1 MTARDAHQSPTEFK
15 DIILS
20 YPTIKKVMADPHYEI
35 LWADNSGAGLGSHPT
50 ENYGAGI
57 YYTPKQAIIYQNHLR

>member
-35 LWADNSGAGLGSHPT
+35 LWADNSGAGLG
-50 ENYGAGI
+50 A
-57 YYTPKQAIIYQNHLR
+57 TPQKIMEQEYITHQSRQ